1 MVTKVGGRGQVGIRG
16 TSVTDEWEQLVKFA
30 AGKNGQ
36 TFADFV
42 VDTTRAAALAI
53 VKHKRDTPDDTAA
66 TADVGSDPA
75 VSSTLP
81 VRIED
86 VAAGLQEQLATLAN
100 MGTEQQDRLDRI
112 ERQGRRGRW
121 RR

>member
-16 TSVTDEWEQLVKFA
+16 TAVTDEWEALVKLA
-30 AGKNGQ
+30 ASRNGQ

-42 VDTTRAAALAI
+42 VDTTRAAALAV
-53 VKHKRDTPDDTAA
+53 VKREPTVT
-66 TADVGSDPA
+66 PA
-75 VSSTLP
+75 VP
-81 VRIED
+81 ARIED
-86 VAAGLQEQLATLAN
+86 VAASLIEQLAK
-100 MGTEQQDRLDRI
+100 MGAEQQDRLDRI

>member
-1 MVTKVGGRGQVGIRG
+1 MRDFHSAALKVVTKVGERGQVGIRG
-16 TSVTDEWEQLVKFA
+16 SSVTDEWEKLIKTA
-30 AGKNGQ
+30 ASRNGQ

-53 VKHKRDTPDDTAA
+53 VKREET
-66 TADVGSDPA
+66 
-75 VSSTLP
+75 VSATLP
-81 VRIED
+81 ARIED
-86 VAAGLQEQLATLAN
+86 VAASLIEQLAK
-100 MGTEQQDRLDRI
+100 MGAEQQDRLDRI